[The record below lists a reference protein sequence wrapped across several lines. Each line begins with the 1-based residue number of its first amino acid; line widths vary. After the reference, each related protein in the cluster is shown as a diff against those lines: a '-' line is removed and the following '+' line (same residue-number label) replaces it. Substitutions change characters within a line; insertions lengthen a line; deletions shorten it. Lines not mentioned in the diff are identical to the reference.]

1 MEKVVVIFI
10 DAFSSKYLTPEVA
23 PFLYSLQKEGLCK
36 NVEPLPAFE
45 GIGATIFSGTW
56 PKTNGIWTNFIKREQ
71 SQTVFL
77 EFAWYY
83 LLKVLNLIPNDRL
96 AWDFRYIIYKLLKKP
111 VSMQN
116 LIPPDLLRFFQ
127 SKLETPV
134 FHNNALGN
142 IPTLFDVV
150 REAERTIT
158 FMNTFINQGSDEKI
172 AAKTIAYLRQG
183 KVSPLTYLKFS
194 SLDLIGHRFG
204 PESKITQERVR
215 TIDGLIGKIIQEA
228 KGKDEIAFL
237 IFSDHGMTPVTE
249 RIDMLKLLG
258 KTGLKIGKDYLVFLD
273 STLARFWFNTQS
285 AGNIIEMLLTDL
297 KCGFLLS
304 DDDLKKANLPVNKEE
319 HGELIFA
326 LNEGNVLYPDFFHKN
341 TLVKGMHS
349 YYASEYD
356 CPIFAIS
363 PYFNIKKG
371 TIKFTDIMP
380 TLLKLLE
387 IPSPQSCEGESAIKV

>member
-1 MEKVVVIFI
+1 MKKVVVIFI
-10 DAFSSKYLTPEVA
+10 DAFSSQYLTKQWA
-23 PFLYSLQKEGLCK
+23 PFLYELYQEGCCK
-36 NVEPLPAFE
+36 NIEPLPAFE

-56 PKTNGIWTNFIKREQ
+56 PRTNGIWTNFIRRKQ
-71 SQTVFL
+71 SQAAFL
-77 EFAWYY
+77 EFTWCS
-83 LLKVLNLIPNDRL
+83 LLKVLNLIPSDRL
-96 AWDFRYIIYKLLKKP
+96 AWDFRYITYKLLKKP
-111 VSMQN
+111 VPIQN
-116 LIPPDLLRFFQ
+116 LTPPDLLRFFQ
-127 SKLETPV
+127 SKLETSV
-134 FHNNALGN
+134 FRDNALGN

-150 REAERTIT
+150 RETGRTIT
-158 FMNTFINQGSDEKI
+158 FINTLINQGNDEKI

-204 PESKITQERVR
+204 PESKITRERVR
-215 TIDGLIGKIIQEA
+215 VIDGLIDEIIQEA
-228 KGKDEIAFL
+228 KGRDEITFL

-249 RIDMLKLLG
+249 WIDVLKLLG

-273 STLARFWFNTQS
+273 STMARFWFNAQS
-285 AGNIIEMLLTDL
+285 AGNIIEMLLSDL

-304 DDDLKKANLPVNKEE
+304 DDNLKKANLPVNKEE
-319 HGELIFA
+319 YGELIFA
-326 LNEGNVLYPDFFHKN
+326 LKEGAVISPDFFHKN

-363 PYFNIKKG
+363 PYFNIKRD

-380 TLLKLLE
+380 TVLKLLE
-387 IPSPQSCEGESAIKV
+387 IPPPQSCEGESAIQV